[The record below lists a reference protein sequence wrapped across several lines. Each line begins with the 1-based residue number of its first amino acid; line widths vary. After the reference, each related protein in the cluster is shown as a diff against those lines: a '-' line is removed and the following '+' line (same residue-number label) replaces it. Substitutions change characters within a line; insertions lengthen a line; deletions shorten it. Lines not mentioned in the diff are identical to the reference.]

1 MRSLQRGIANKGR
14 IRGQSNCRSRNWRAE
29 VLKLETI
36 SVGDPGAGEIRIRQ
50 TAIGVN
56 YIDVYHRT
64 GLYNTKAGVSPITSD
79 SFIPGLEGV
88 GRIDAIGPGVKDLKV
103 GDRVCYGNGPLGGYA
118 EERLI
123 PAANVVRV
131 PANLKDEQVAGMM
144 LRGMTAWFL
153 IRELRKL
160 EPVDTI
166 LLHAAAG
173 GVGLIVCQ
181 WAKHIGATI
190 IGTVGSEE
198 KADIAKTAGCT
209 HTILYNDEDWV
220 AKVQDLTGGHGVP
233 VVYDGVGKSTFM
245 QSLDCLAPRG
255 LMVAFGNASGVAPAI
270 EPNLLAAKG
279 SIFLTRPRL
288 AEYVGKRDDY
298 VRATGELFDVV
309 SKGIVKI
316 DASNSYALEQA
327 PHAHADLEARRTT
340 GSTILV
346 V

>member
-1 MRSLQRGIANKGR
+1 VAKAIVVRETGGP
-14 IRGQSNCRSRNWRAE
+14 E
-29 VLKLETI
+29 VLRLEDIT
-36 SVGDPGAGEIRIRQ
+36 VGEPGEGEIRIRQ

-56 YIDVYHRT
+56 FIDIYHRT
-64 GLYNTKAGVSPITSD
+64 GLYNKGAGVSSIADD

-88 GRIDAIGPGVKDLKV
+88 GQIEALGPGVQNLKV

-123 PAANVVRV
+123 PAESVVLAP
-131 PANLKDEQVAGMM
+131 PALRDEQIAGIM

-153 IRELRKL
+153 LRTLHNLKAGETVL
-160 EPVDTI
+160 F
-166 LLHAAAG
+166 HAAAG
-173 GVGLIVCQ
+173 GVGLIFCQ
-181 WAKHIGATI
+181 WAKHIGATV

-198 KADIAKTAGCT
+198 KAEIAQSAGCE
-209 HTILYNDEDWV
+209 HTILYKSEDWV
-220 AKVQDLTGGHGVP
+220 AKVREITDGKGVS
-233 VVYDGVGKSTFM
+233 VVYDGVGKDTFM
-245 QSLDCLAPRG
+245 KSLECLSTRG

-279 SIFLTRPRL
+279 SLFLTRPRL
-288 AEYVGKRDDY
+288 WDYVGQRKDY
-298 VRATGELFDVV
+298 VQATTELFEVV
-309 SKGIVKI
+309 AKGAIKI

-327 PHAHADLEARRTT
+327 AHAHTDLEARRTS

>member
-1 MRSLQRGIANKGR
+1 MVKAIVVRETGGP
-14 IRGQSNCRSRNWRAE
+14 E
-29 VLKLETI
+29 VLRLEDI
-36 SVGDPGAGEIRIRQ
+36 SVGEPSEGEIRIRQ

-56 YIDVYHRT
+56 FIDIYHRT
-64 GLYNTKAGVSPITSD
+64 GLYNKGAGVSSITDD

-88 GRIDAIGPGVKDLKV
+88 GQIEAIGTGVQNLKV

-123 PAANVVRV
+123 PAESVVLV
-131 PANLKDEQVAGMM
+131 PPSLRDEQVAGMM

-153 IRELRKL
+153 LRALHELKAEETVL
-160 EPVDTI
+160 F
-166 LLHAAAG
+166 HAAAG
-173 GVGLIVCQ
+173 GVGLIFCQ
-181 WAKHIGATI
+181 WAKHIGATV

-198 KADIAKTAGCT
+198 KAEIAQSAGCE
-209 HTILYNDEDWV
+209 HTILYKSEDWV
-220 AKVQDLTGGHGVP
+220 AKVREITDGKGVP
-233 VVYDGVGKSTFM
+233 VAYDGVGKDTFM
-245 QSLDCLAPRG
+245 KSLDCLSPRG

-279 SIFLTRPRL
+279 SLFLTRPRL
-288 AEYVGKRDDY
+288 WDYVGLREDY
-298 VRATGELFDVV
+298 VRSTTELFDVV
-309 SKGIVKI
+309 TNGAVKI

-327 PHAHADLEARRTT
+327 AHAHTDLELRRTS